1 MTDRATEYAL
11 RVVGGEVVCGKLHYL
26 ACKRH
31 LDDLA
36 KQKTKSFPYYWD
48 AEAGERILAF
58 AETLTLTEGTENK
71 PLKLMDCQAFDI
83 SVTFGWKKVSNNC
96 RRFRRRYKSISRQ
109 QGKRFA

>member
-1 MTDRATEYAL
+1 MNDRATEYAL

-36 KQKTKSFPYYWD
+36 KQRTEDFPYYWD